1 MGVKTTFHRLQAHWT
16 RDDGTPR
23 AKVIG
28 VWREKEPAIAEMT
41 RQLSIERKIVAT
53 FRIVATTAEIY
64 RISFGEVIDSPLTK
78 ERIISACSE
87 DYTGLCVNCGS
98 EHSGIEP
105 DARGYKC
112 DDCEQLTVYGAE
124 ELMIRL
130 S

>member
-16 RDDGTPR
+16 REDGTPR

-53 FRIVATTAEIY
+53 FRIVATTAEIC

-78 ERIISACSE
+78 DRIISACSE
-87 DYTGLCVNCGS
+87 DYIGLCVNCGA

-105 DARGYKC
+105 DARAYKC
-112 DDCEQLTVYGAE
+112 DECGQLTVYGAE